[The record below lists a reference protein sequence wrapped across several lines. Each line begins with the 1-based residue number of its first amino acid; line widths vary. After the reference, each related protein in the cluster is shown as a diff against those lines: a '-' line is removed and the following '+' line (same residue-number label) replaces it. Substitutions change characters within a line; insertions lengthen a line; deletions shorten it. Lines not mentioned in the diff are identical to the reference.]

1 MLRIMMVLAVILGMT
16 TGATAQDTTAPTTDI
31 DRSATGGATTLD
43 DILRR
48 QEGLKVDQSFRSS
61 QTGDPNAA
69 AAITQQLG
77 TLGGASDSDVYR
89 ALRFGTADVTVTSR
103 SPAAGVLIQDG
114 GMWWLQAREGW
125 LATYGAYLLGGV
137 LALLVVF
144 YLLRGKI
151 RIDGERTGETIARF
165 NGFERFGHWLFAGS
179 FLVLGLTGLISLFG
193 RKVMIPLL
201 GHESFATIAMASKW
215 VHNNI
220 SWAFMLGLVIII
232 VNWVAHNIPNKHD
245 LVWLSKAGGLFSK
258 GVHPPSRKFNAGQKL
273 IFWGCVVLGLSISAS
288 GLSLLFPFE
297 LPMFAKTFVILND
310 TGLPQLVGLG
320 PLPETLAP
328 HEEMQYAQLWH
339 AIIAFVFMAMIFG
352 HIYIGSVGMEGAI
365 DAMTSGEVDKQ
376 WAREHHSLWVEEV
389 DAAAAQ
395 PRGQTTPAE

>member
-16 TGATAQDTTAPTTDI
+16 TGATAQDTPAPTTDI

-48 QEGLKVDQSFRSS
+48 QEGLRVDQSFRSS
-61 QTGDPNAA
+61 QTGDTNAA
-69 AAITQQLG
+69 AAITLQLG

-165 NGFERFGHWLFAGS
+165 NAFERFGHWLFAGS

-339 AIIAFVFMAMIFG
+339 AIIAFVFIAMIFG